1 MNAADLRRLLV
12 ERFPAENERHEWK
25 GWRSLRHNVSGTKGE
40 DLISYVSALANM
52 DGGCIVMGVEDG
64 TLAPTGIADTGDYT
78 PHNLPH
84 RLLGRCAN
92 LLSLNLRVEE
102 LQADDTGAVVWVLH
116 VPRHAPRRPVYA
128 HDRAWQRD
136 HDKLVPLRDDRLAA
150 ILGEALIGE
159 DWSAGVVPM
168 ATFADLDATA
178 LALAR
183 RQFAAKHAQERWAGE
198 VAHWSDTTFLDK
210 ARLTAH
216 GGVTRA
222 ALLLLGRADS
232 AARLLSPQPAEIVWK
247 LPQERVV
254 KPFGPPFLL
263 ATSELMA
270 RIRNPVIKLFP
281 ELQLIPVQV
290 PRYHSQLV
298 LEALHNCIAH
308 QDYGRGERIVVE
320 EWPARLRLVNAGAFI
335 DGRPEDYFEG
345 HRTPRLY
352 RNPWLAAAM
361 DEIGMIDKAGF
372 GISDMVQIQ
381 RRRFLPLPDYV
392 GSDATQTV
400 FNVLGQALSL
410 DYSRLL
416 MEQPDLDLATVL
428 LLDLLQK
435 GHALSVEQRRSL
447 RQRGLAEGRGDRT
460 TISAGVAA
468 ATGREAEYV
477 DASGL
482 DSAHFRAL
490 VARLL
495 ALGPQP
501 RAKINRLLLDKLP
514 ALIVGDARRR
524 AYVKALLQDMVRR
537 GEIENV
543 GGATKAARWALVRH

>member
-1 MNAADLRRLLV
+1 MNAADLHRLLI

-25 GWRSLRHNVSGTKGE
+25 GWRSLRHKVSGSKGE

-52 DGGCIVMGVEDG
+52 DGGCIVMGVEDA
-64 TLAPTGIADTGDYT
+64 TLLPTGIADTGDYT
-78 PHNLPH
+78 PQNLPH

-92 LLSLNLRVEE
+92 LLSLHLHVEE
-102 LQADDTGAVVWVLH
+102 LQATDTGAVVWVLH

-159 DWSAGVVPM
+159 DWSASVVPA
-168 ATFADLDATA
+168 ATLADLDAPA

-183 RQFAAKHAQERWAGE
+183 RQFAGKHAQERWAGE
-198 VAHWSDTTFLDK
+198 VAHWSDATFLDK

-216 GGVTRA
+216 GGVTRT
-222 ALLLLGRADS
+222 ALLLLGCADS
-232 AARLLSPQPAEIVWK
+232 AARLLSPHPAEIVWK

-263 ATSELMA
+263 ATSEVMA

-281 ELQLIPVQV
+281 DAQLIPVQV

-308 QDYGRGERIVVE
+308 QDYSRGERIVVE

-381 RRRFLPLPDYV
+381 RRRFLPLPDYA

-514 ALIVGDARRR
+514 AVIVGDTRRR

-537 GEIENV
+537 GEIANV
-543 GGATKAARWALVRH
+543 GGATKAARWALVRL

>member
-1 MNAADLRRLLV
+1 M
-12 ERFPAENERHEWK
+12 ERFPTESERHEWK
-25 GWRSLRHNVSGTKGE
+25 GWRSLKHNVSGTKGE

-52 DGGCIVMGVEDG
+52 DGGCIVMGVEDS
-64 TLAPTGIADTGDYT
+64 TLLPTGIADTGDYT
-78 PHNLPH
+78 PQTLPH

-92 LLSLNLRVEE
+92 LPSLQLHVEE
-102 LQADDTGAVVWVLH
+102 LVASDTGAVVWVLH
-116 VPRHAPRRPVYA
+116 VPRHAPRRPVFA

-150 ILGEALIGE
+150 ILGEALAGE
-159 DWSAGVVPM
+159 DWSACVVPA
-168 ATFADLDATA
+168 ATLADLDTQA

-183 RQFAAKHAQERWAGE
+183 RQFASKHAQERWAAE
-198 VAHWSDTTFLDK
+198 VPQWSDATFLDK

-216 GGVTRA
+216 GAVTRT
-222 ALLLLGRADS
+222 ALLLLGRPDS
-232 AARLLSPQPAEIVWK
+232 AARLLSPHPVELVWK

-263 ATSELMA
+263 ASSGVMA
-270 RIRNPVIKLFP
+270 CIRNPVIKLFP
-281 ELQLIPVQV
+281 DTQLIPVQV
-290 PRYHSQLV
+290 PRYDTQLV
-298 LEALHNCIAH
+298 LEALHNCMAH
-308 QDYGRGERIVVE
+308 QDYARGERIVVE
-320 EWPARLRLVNAGAFI
+320 EWPARLRLVNAGAFV
-335 DGRPEDYFEG
+335 DGQPEDYFDG
-345 HRTPRLY
+345 RRTPRLY

-381 RRRFLPLPDYV
+381 RKRFLPLPDYV

-400 FNVLGQALSL
+400 FNVQGQALSL

-435 GHALSVEQRRSL
+435 GQVLTAEQRRQL
-447 RQRGLAEGRGDRT
+447 RQRGLAEGRGGRT

-514 ALIVGDARRR
+514 AVIVGAARRQ
-524 AYVKALLQDMVRR
+524 AYIKALLQDMVRR

-543 GGATKAARWALVRH
+543 GGATKAARWALVRR

>member
-1 MNAADLRRLLV
+1 MNAADLQRLLI
-12 ERFPAENERHEWK
+12 ERFPTENERHEWK
-25 GWRSLRHNVSGTKGE
+25 GWRSLKHNVSGSKGE

-52 DGGCIVMGVEDG
+52 DGGCIVMGVEDA
-64 TLAPTGIADTGDYT
+64 TLVPAGMADTGDCT
-78 PHNLPH
+78 PQNLPH

-92 LLSLNLRVEE
+92 LLSLHLHVEE
-102 LQADDTGAVVWVLH
+102 LRAADTGAVVWVLH

-159 DWSAGVVPM
+159 DWSASVVPT
-168 ATFADLDATA
+168 ATLADLDAPA

-183 RQFAAKHAQERWAGE
+183 RQFAGKHAQERWVGE
-198 VAHWSDTTFLDK
+198 VARWSDATFLDK

-216 GGVTRA
+216 GGVTRT

-232 AARLLSPQPAEIVWK
+232 AARLLSPHPAEIVWK
-247 LPQERVV
+247 LPQERLV

-281 ELQLIPVQV
+281 DSQLIPVQV

-308 QDYGRGERIVVE
+308 QDYSRGERIVVE

-361 DEIGMIDKAGF
+361 DQIGMIDKAGF

-381 RRRFLPLPDYV
+381 RRRFLPLPDYA

-416 MEQPDLDLATVL
+416 MAQPDLDLATVL

-435 GHALSVEQRRSL
+435 GHVLSVEQRRSL

-490 VARLL
+490 VGRLL

-537 GEIENV
+537 SEIENV
-543 GGATKAARWALVRH
+543 GGATKAARWALVRR

>member
-1 MNAADLRRLLV
+1 MNAVDLQGLLLA
-12 ERFPAENERHEWK
+12 RFPAENERHEWK
-25 GWRSLRHNVSGTKGE
+25 GWRSLRHNVSGTKGD
-40 DLISYVSALANM
+40 DLISYVSAVANM

-64 TLAPTGIADTGDYT
+64 SLTPTGIADTGDYT
-78 PHNLPH
+78 PQNLPH

-92 LLSLNLRVEE
+92 LLSLHLHVEE
-102 LQADDTGAVVWVLH
+102 LQATDTGAVVWVLH

-150 ILGEALIGE
+150 ILGESLIGE
-159 DWSAGVVPM
+159 DWSAGVVVG
-168 ATFADLDATA
+168 AGLDDLDAGA

-183 RQFAAKHAQERWAGE
+183 RQFAGKHAQERWAGE
-198 VAHWSDTTFLDK
+198 VAHWSDATFLDK

-232 AARLLSPQPAEIVWK
+232 AARLLSPLPAEIVWK

-254 KPFGPPFLL
+254 KAFGPPFLL
-263 ATSELMA
+263 ATSEVMA
-270 RIRNPVIKLFP
+270 CIRNPVIKLFP
-281 ELQLIPVQV
+281 DSQLVPVQV
-290 PRYHSQLV
+290 SRYHSQLV

-435 GHALSVEQRRSL
+435 GHALSVQQRRSL
-447 RQRGLAEGRGDRT
+447 RQRGLAEGRGGRT

-495 ALGPQP
+495 AFGPQP

-514 ALIVGDARRR
+514 ALIVGDTRRL
-524 AYVKALLQDMVRR
+524 AYVKALLQDMARR

-543 GGATKAARWALVRH
+543 GGATKAARWSLVRR